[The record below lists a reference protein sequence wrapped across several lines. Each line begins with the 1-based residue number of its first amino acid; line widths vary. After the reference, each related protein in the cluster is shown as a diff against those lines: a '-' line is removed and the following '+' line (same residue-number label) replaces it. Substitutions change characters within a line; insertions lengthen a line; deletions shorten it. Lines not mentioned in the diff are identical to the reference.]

1 MKPNSTNNYCL
12 IAIDKFLFNSF
23 INKFQCSNNQVN
35 RLFEVSYLKLRNCQ
49 KLSGSVIAMVF
60 LGLFSSAQA
69 QNIDTNKPHDDN
81 AQAINVKEKSAVT
94 STDSLKNVFYQ
105 NASTAKLE
113 EKKIS
118 ELLKIIDQ
126 RNRTITRYHSK
137 RSQHSPA
144 FSVQHPELM
153 YDYKIEQ
160 LQKFY
165 SKRIS
170 TLLSYNEYCVFVAK
184 DYKIDAE
191 ENTKFEFSQ
200 LVESYPN
207 LTDAQNAKL
216 FKILFDYHL
225 NLILI
230 ANYYHFDS
238 SLQKSRNGVLT
249 FQFEKKLEETCK
261 ELKIKIDKLKD
272 IKSSIYQWN

>member
-1 MKPNSTNNYCL
+1 M
-12 IAIDKFLFNSF
+12 IAIDKFLFYSF
-23 INKFQCSNNQVN
+23 INKLQCSNNQVN
-35 RLFEVSYLKLRNCQ
+35 RLLEVSYLKLRNWQ

-69 QNIDTNKPHDDN
+69 QIIDTNKPHDDN
-81 AQAINVKEKSAVT
+81 AQAINVKEKSAMI

-105 NASTAKLE
+105 NASIAKLQ

-118 ELLKIIDQ
+118 ALLKIIDQ

-137 RSQHSPA
+137 RNQHSPA
-144 FSVQHPELM
+144 FAVQHPELM

-165 SKRIS
+165 AKKIS

-184 DYKIDAE
+184 DYKTDAE

-200 LVESYPN
+200 LVESYPD
-207 LTDAQNAKL
+207 LTSEQKAKL

-230 ANYYHFDS
+230 SNYYYFDT
-238 SLQKSRNGVLT
+238 SLQKSKNGVLT